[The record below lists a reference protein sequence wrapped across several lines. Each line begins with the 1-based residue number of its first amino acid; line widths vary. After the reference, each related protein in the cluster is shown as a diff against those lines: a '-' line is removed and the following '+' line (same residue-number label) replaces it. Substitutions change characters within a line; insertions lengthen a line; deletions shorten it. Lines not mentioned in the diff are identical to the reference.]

1 MDKIKFFDGGMGT
14 MLQAA
19 GLKAGQLPETLN
31 ITNKEMILAVHRA
44 YADAGCE
51 YITANTFGA
60 NCLKF
65 ENYDE
70 IIKAGIEL
78 AKSVGKKVLLDIGPT
93 GKLLKPMGELAF
105 DDAIDIFAKTVIAG
119 KDDADAVLIETMSDT
134 YEIKAAVLAA
144 KENCDLPIIVTM
156 IFDEK
161 ARLLTGADIKTAVT
175 MLEGLGVD
183 VIGLNCGLGPKQM
196 IEYVKELRKWTSLPI
211 AIQPN
216 AGLPVSVNGKTVFNV
231 EPEEFAQDMKEIA
244 KLGVSYLGGCCGTTP
259 EHIRQMIALCK
270 DIPANVPEPK
280 NYCLVS
286 SYSETVDLGEKPKI
300 IGERINPTGKKLF
313 KEALRRNDIDYI
325 IKEGIAQR
333 DAGAHILDVNVG
345 LPEIDECKMMEDA
358 VYNLQAVLPTPL
370 QIDTTNI
377 AALERALRIY
387 NGKPMLN
394 SVNGKQ
400 KNMEEVFPLAKKYG
414 SVVVC
419 LCLDENGIPET
430 AEGRIAVAEKI
441 IKTAKEYGIDKKDL
455 IVDALTMTI
464 STDKNNAIETL
475 KAVKYIRETLGVN
488 TVLGVSNISFGLPQR
503 DVINT
508 AFFTLALQSGLSAG
522 IINPKSSSMM
532 NAYYSYNALAGLDD
546 NCTEYIESVTEAQQ
560 AVQET
565 NVTLHTAIVKGMKD
579 EAGACAKELLKDTA
593 PLDVINNY
601 IIPALDE
608 VGAGFEQNK
617 IFLPQL
623 LMSADSAK
631 VAFDVIK
638 EYMILNNAEEKSGNK
653 IVLATVH
660 GDIHDIGKN
669 IVKVLLSNY
678 GFDVIDLGKDVPE
691 ETVLQAVTQNDVK
704 LVGLSALMTTTV
716 PAMEK
721 TIELLHK
728 NTDAKVLVGGAVLTK
743 SYAKMINADWYAKD
757 AMESVRI
764 AKAFFGEN

>member
-31 ITNKEMILAVHRA
+31 ITNKDMILAVHRA

-119 KDDADAVLIETMSDT
+119 KDGADAVLIETMSDT

-161 ARLLTGADIKTAVT
+161 GRLLTGADIKTAVT

-211 AIQPN
+211 AVQPN

-231 EPEEFAQDMKEIA
+231 EPAEFAQDMKEIA

-270 DIPANVPEPK
+270 DIPANVPESK

-377 AALERALRIY
+377 AALERALRVY

-394 SVNGKQ
+394 SVNGKL

-464 STDKNNAIETL
+464 STDKNNAKETL

-608 VGAGFEQNK
+608 VGAGFEKNK

-631 VAFDVIK
+631 AAFDVIK